1 MHSKRV
7 MGSISAWDRSRVGL
21 EFLLFSSHSRPVGG
35 LILFSAFSNMGFW
48 PVLWHI
54 WFPLVFLS
62 SFVIRRM
69 PFGQLDS
76 CSLSG
81 VGLFQLQAASC
92 VVVRH
97 PTRCNIIVPSSLVS

>member
-1 MHSKRV
+1 

-54 WFPLVFLS
+54 WFPWSLWS
-62 SFVIRRM
+62 SWVLFVIRRM

-76 CSLSG
+76 CSFSG

-97 PTRCNIIVPSSLVS
+97 PTRCNIIVPSSLIS